1 MGQDITTFNVDE
13 LISSYI
19 DNQISDP
26 ELKKQI
32 EEILNKDEKLFKKY
46 QAEIFTKNMYASR
59 LDSVEVPEATYAKVM
74 DSIDGLISRSKQI
87 YNSQT
92 LAYPSFVQ
100 SLKDSVNLKFLR
112 VPRYAYAAV
121 LIIIVIGSVFM
132 FNNSGNAPKNPY
144 ILAGTEN
151 SIMVQAVN
159 VFHKVLS
166 GDVKCQLKSGNAA
179 EIEKYVSDNAN
190 FKAYIPV
197 IENYKLEGCLC
208 DEYNGQK
215 LAHLIYMNG
224 EEIIYI
230 YQTPVTAVQKNGLDM
245 PGAVHDEIIKAKYY
259 MCDEI
264 DENDCTLTLWY
275 RDNII
280 CASVTTLPKQKMH
293 AAFTSFIK

>member
-1 MGQDITTFNVDE
+1 MGQNITTFNVDE
-13 LISSYI
+13 LITSYI

-26 ELKKQI
+26 ELRKQI
-32 EEILNKDEKLFKKY
+32 EEALNKDEKLFKKY
-46 QAEIFTKNMYASR
+46 QAEIFTKNIYASR
-59 LDSVEVPEATYAKVM
+59 LDSAEVPEVTYAKVM
-74 DSIDGLISRSKQI
+74 DSIDALISRSKQI
-87 YNSQT
+87 FSTQS
-92 LAYPSFVQ
+92 LAYPSFTQ
-100 SLKDSVNLKFLR
+100 SLKNTVNLKFLG

-121 LIIIVIGSVFM
+121 LVFAIIAAAVVL
-132 FNNSGNAPKNPY
+132 NSSTHATKNPY
-144 ILAGTEN
+144 ILAGTEK

-166 GDVKCQLKSGNAA
+166 GDVKCQLKSGNAT
-179 EIEKYVSDNAN
+179 EVEKYVSDNAN

-230 YQTPVTAVQKNGLDM
+230 YQTPVAAVQKNSLEL
-245 PGAVHDEIIKAKYY
+245 PGAVHDEIVKAKYY

-264 DENDCTLTLWY
+264 DENDCTMTLWY
-275 RDNII
+275 IDNII

-293 AAFTSFIK
+293 AAFTSFNK

>member
-13 LISSYI
+13 LITSYI

-26 ELKKQI
+26 ELRKQI
-32 EEILNKDEKLFKKY
+32 EEALNKDERLFKKY
-46 QAEIFTKNMYASR
+46 QAEIFTKNIYASR
-59 LDSVEVPEATYAKVM
+59 LDSADVPEATYAKVM
-74 DSIDGLISRSKQI
+74 DSIDGLISRSNQI

-92 LAYPSFVQ
+92 AVYPSFIH
-100 SLKDSVNLKFLR
+100 SLKNTVNIKFLG

-121 LIIIVIGSVFM
+121 FAFVLVGYLYMV
-132 FNNSGNAPKNPY
+132 NNSVNAPKNPY

-159 VFHKVLS
+159 IFHKVLS

-197 IENYKLEGCLC
+197 IENYTLEGCLC

-230 YQTPVTAVQKNGLDM
+230 YQTPLAAVKKNGLEL
-245 PGAVHDEIIKAKYY
+245 PSTVHDEIMKAKYY

-264 DENDCTLTLWY
+264 DDNDCTLTLWY

-280 CASVTTLPKQKMH
+280 CASVSTMPKQKMH
-293 AAFTSFIK
+293 AAFTSFNK